1 MEPRLSRKKKSHMNE
16 KWTRRQYL
24 AGSAVVVAG
33 LAGCAEDNTGS
44 NEDGKI
50 FDGGETHQFES
61 SGMEETDRFDL
72 NEGIVEIDYEIP
84 EEDITTAHLVS
95 MDDGTETLL
104 LNWSGPL
111 EAELARVV
119 TGGEYLLSV
128 EAEGDWSFEINQP
141 EVEENEVEGLP
152 YEAEGSE
159 PTYVGPVDVPEEA
172 EIHAQHDGK
181 SEHESDPFS
190 VDTLTADGLWSGF
203 NESGNVDMTRP
214 LRDDGVMWFSIH
226 AYHDWS
232 FEVSE

>member
-1 MEPRLSRKKKSHMNE
+1 
-16 KWTRRQYL
+16 
-24 AGSAVVVAG
+24 
-33 LAGCAEDNTGS
+33 
-44 NEDGKI
+44 
-50 FDGGETHQFES
+50 
-61 SGMEETDRFDL
+61 MEETDRFDL